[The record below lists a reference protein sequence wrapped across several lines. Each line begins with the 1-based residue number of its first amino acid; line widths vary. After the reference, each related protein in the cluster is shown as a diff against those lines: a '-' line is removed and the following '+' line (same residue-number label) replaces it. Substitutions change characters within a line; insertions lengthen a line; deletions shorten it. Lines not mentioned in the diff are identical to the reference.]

1 MLHEIQAMV
10 EEQATLVLRDN
21 SVSVKR
27 AALSNISDL
36 CLFLGRAKS
45 NETVLSHLVTY
56 LNDRDWT
63 LRLAFF
69 DGIVGV
75 GAFIGLRAVEEYVL
89 PLMLQALADTEE
101 AVVAKVITSFTS
113 LANLGLLSRMKLWD
127 VFASVKGFVCHPDS
141 WIRQG
146 ELAGFG

>member
-1 MLHEIQAMV
+1 MLHEIQSMV
-10 EEQATLVLRDN
+10 EEQATLVLRDD
-21 SVSVKR
+21 SVPVKR

-127 VFASVKGFVCHPDS
+127 VFASVRGFVCHPDS

-146 ELAGFG
+146 ELPD